1 MAAML
6 VARGLMTNKIYIN
19 FLRRIFLVPR
29 EFLTVNMA
37 AVMKRTHVL
46 ILRPI
51 QSRIQSLL
59 ASSKKLEDSGLR
71 LLLLL
76 TPLQMP
82 VFDTGKKH
90 KPQFY
95 TCNMNI
101 FNVVIFDLKER
112 YKIVFPKLYH

>member
-46 ILRPI
+46 ILLPI
-51 QSRIQSLL
+51 QSRIQSIPANSHALGV
-59 ASSKKLEDSGLR
+59 S
-71 LLLLL
+71 L
-76 TPLQMP
+76 TPA
-82 VFDTGKKH
+82 G
-90 KPQFY
+90 
-95 TCNMNI
+95 
-101 FNVVIFDLKER
+101 
-112 YKIVFPKLYH
+112 

>member
-1 MAAML
+1 
-6 VARGLMTNKIYIN
+6 
-19 FLRRIFLVPR
+19 
-29 EFLTVNMA
+29 MA

-46 ILRPI
+46 ILLPI

-59 ASSKKLEDSGLR
+59 ASSKKLEDSGAR

-101 FNVVIFDLKER
+101 FNVVIFDIFDLKER